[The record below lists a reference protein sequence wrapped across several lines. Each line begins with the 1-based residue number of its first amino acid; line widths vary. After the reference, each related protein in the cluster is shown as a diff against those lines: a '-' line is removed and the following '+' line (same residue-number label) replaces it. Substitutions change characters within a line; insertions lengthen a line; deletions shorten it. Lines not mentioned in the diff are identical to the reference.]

1 MTGHP
6 VGAESLKVG
15 GKWFWN
21 VDGSWLTNRKYL
33 NILPQLLGKVM
44 GLGTQGLG
52 GWCRTLDAGLEG
64 YSSALLPVLYCLLS
78 WSWHEWVISSFCYTL
93 SCNRTP
99 SLVWGLPFLKPW
111 AKVNSSLLKL
121 LLLCILPQPGG
132 KPLTQLSFVHYKWC
146 LDTRE
151 NLDRRGALHD
161 DEGKN

>member
-52 GWCRTLDAGLEG
+52 G
-64 YSSALLPVLYCLLS
+64 
-78 WSWHEWVISSFCYTL
+78 
-93 SCNRTP
+93 
-99 SLVWGLPFLKPW
+99 
-111 AKVNSSLLKL
+111 
-121 LLLCILPQPGG
+121 
-132 KPLTQLSFVHYKWC
+132 
-146 LDTRE
+146 
-151 NLDRRGALHD
+151 
-161 DEGKN
+161 